1 MSVVSNIFVSVPSFG
16 IFLVKLVDRHIII
29 RTRFYKKNQIKY
41 KFSASD
47 LFTSQIEISH
57 LPKYIS
63 YVIKE
68 NYNGVINIGCKKK
81 SDFQIYKDINKNLK
95 SFKRKDLIKML
106 KFKIAKDASL
116 KLSKFNKIKAKY
128 E

>member
-1 MSVVSNIFVSVPSFG
+1 M
-16 IFLVKLVDRHIII
+16 VDRHIII